1 VSPSPPGDWLASVL
15 IVNYNGRHHLDAC
28 LRALAAQ
35 DLPRHRFEVIVA
47 DNGSS
52 DGSVEF
58 LREHFPW
65 ARTVAFGENLGF
77 AEGNNRALEYA
88 HGDLIAL
95 LNNDT
100 RPHPGWLGELVRV
113 LLADPTTGGVA
124 SKLVLRD
131 EPGVLNSAGLLLLR
145 DGRGA
150 DRGFRRPD
158 RGQYDRTE
166 EVFGACGA
174 SVLLR
179 RSMIDDVG
187 LFDRR
192 FFMYYED
199 LDLAWRGRLRGWRF
213 LFAPRSVVQHAH
225 CATAGEW
232 SPFFAFHV
240 ERNRV
245 LTSLKNAA
253 FFPAFWA
260 VVGGGLRVAR
270 AWLRLAGRRP
280 PGLTARHGWSLT
292 RALVS
297 VFRLLPGVLC
307 DRYRIR
313 VARRKV
319 PDGAV
324 NRWVRRA
331 A

>member
-1 VSPSPPGDWLASVL
+1 VL
-15 IVNYNGRHHLDAC
+15 IVNFNGRHHLDAC
-28 LRALAAQ
+28 LTALAAQ
-35 DLPRHRFEVIVA
+35 DLPRHRFEVVVA
-47 DNGSS
+47 DNGSA
-52 DGSVEF
+52 DGSVEH

-65 ARTVAFGENLGF
+65 VRTVALGRNHGF
-77 AEGNNRALEYA
+77 AEGNNLALRHA

-100 RPHPGWLGELVRV
+100 RPHPGWLSELVRV
-113 LLADPTTGGVA
+113 LLADGTVGGVA
-124 SKLVLRD
+124 SKILLRD
-131 EPGVLNSAGLLLLR
+131 EPGVLNSSGLVLLR

-158 RGQYDRTE
+158 RGQFERTE

-179 RSMIDDVG
+179 RAMIEDVG
-187 LFDRR
+187 FFDPR

-199 LDLAWRGRLRGWRF
+199 LDLAWRCRLRGWRF
-213 LFAPRSVVQHAH
+213 LFAPGSRVDHAH
-225 CATAGEW
+225 CATSGES
-232 SPFFAFHV
+232 SPFFVFHV

-245 LTSLKNAA
+245 LTSLKNAP
-253 FFPAFWA
+253 FFQAFWA

-270 AWLRLAGRRP
+270 AWLRLAGWRRP
-280 PGLTARHGWSLT
+280 AGMTVRHGLSVS
-292 RALVS
+292 RALAS
-297 VFRLLPGVLC
+297 VFRLLPAVLC

-313 VARRKV
+313 VARRRV

-324 NRWVRRA
+324 TRWVRRA